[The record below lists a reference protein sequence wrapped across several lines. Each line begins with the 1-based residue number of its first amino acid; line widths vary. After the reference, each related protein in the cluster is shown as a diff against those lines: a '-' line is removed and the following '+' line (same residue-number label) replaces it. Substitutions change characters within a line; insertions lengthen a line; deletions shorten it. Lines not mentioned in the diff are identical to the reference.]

1 MENKITLS
9 RLSLSLKTLSV
20 ALIITLMIGY
30 AVSLI
35 QVYHRSHFDLNK
47 TVKYYR
53 GDNLESESLML
64 PQSFATMLSIAHVH
78 SFSQPFIFGA
88 IGFIFA
94 FSSLSQRKK
103 SFLIALGFLGSLV
116 SNMAP
121 WLIRYSFPS
130 SVILF
135 PISQIM
141 IAVSLLVMSGV
152 SLRELWKE

>member
-1 MENKITLS
+1 MENKITLF
-9 RLSLSLKTLSV
+9 RLSLSLKTLAV
-20 ALIITLMIGY
+20 ALIFMLMIGY

-35 QVYHRSHFDLNK
+35 QVYHRSHFDLNQ

-53 GDNLESESLML
+53 GDSSENESLML
-64 PQSFATMLSIAHVH
+64 PQSFTTMLSIAHVH

-121 WLIRYSFPS
+121 WLIRYTVPA
-130 SVILF
+130 SVFLF
-135 PISQIM
+135 PLSQIM
-141 IAVSLLVMSGV
+141 IAVSLIVMSGV
-152 SLRELWKE
+152 SLKELWRK